1 MAITRRDEPYYDGG
15 LWYFPIEEKPPVE
28 REYTTTELMALTRAA
43 KYFQYNASSRTDL
56 PEIVAQR
63 LERLAE
69 IERIFFGNKNPLT

>member
-1 MAITRRDEPYYDGG
+1 M
-15 LWYFPIEEKPPVE
+15 E

-43 KYFQYNASSRTDL
+43 KYFQYNAISRTDL

-69 IERIFFGNKNPLT
+69 IEKIFFGKNAPLT